1 MDRPASA
8 TEARDRRRAVADAGA
23 VRALATALAL
33 VAFLPSSESRAEEPA
48 ATGVRVD
55 RGGAAPRD
63 LPAIGDVAAALAD
76 LEVPS
81 SESPRVACV
90 DVDNDG
96 ACDWLVEAGESL
108 CGTGGCPYVLL
119 DGRSGR
125 RLGDFFGSPIVV
137 FDHRRNGLRVVEAF
151 QHLGAES
158 AALVTYEFD
167 GTAYRTSARA
177 ELDGGSAT
185 ALLAKWGELPAA
197 GAPR

>member
-8 TEARDRRRAVADAGA
+8 SESTDRRRVVAGAGA

-48 ATGVRVD
+48 ATGVRID
-55 RGGAAPRD
+55 RGVAAPRD
-63 LPAIGDVAAALAD
+63 LPTTGDFAAALAD

-81 SESPRVACV
+81 SESPRVEWV

-96 ACDWLVEAGESL
+96 ADDWLVEAGESL
-108 CGTGGCPYVLL
+108 CGSGGCPYVLL
-119 DGRSGR
+119 HGGSGR

-137 FDHRRNGLRVVEAF
+137 FDRRRNGLRVVEAF
-151 QHLGAES
+151 QHLGAGS

-167 GTAYRTSARA
+167 GTAYRTSARV
-177 ELDGGSAT
+177 ELDGSAAT
-185 ALLAKWGELPAA
+185 ALLARWADLPAA
-197 GAPR
+197 GTPR